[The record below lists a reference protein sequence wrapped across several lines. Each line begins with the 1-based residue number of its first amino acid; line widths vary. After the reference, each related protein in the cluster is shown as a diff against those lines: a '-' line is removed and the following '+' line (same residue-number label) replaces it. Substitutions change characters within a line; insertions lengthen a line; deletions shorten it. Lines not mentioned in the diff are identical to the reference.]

1 MGFVSNGGQLSG
13 PNGRAVI
20 VGGLRTPFLKSG
32 TQFRHLSALDLG
44 KACVVEMLVRVGL
57 SAEQVDRVVFGQV
70 VPNTR
75 APNIAREIVLGT
87 SMACSV
93 DAFSVSRACAT
104 GTQAI
109 VDAAMA
115 VLLGDAEVVV
125 AGGAESLSR
134 PPITVSDGLTDAL
147 MEANAAKDPLNKA
160 KAFLD
165 LKPKDLIPTPPAI
178 AEMSTGETMGESAEK
193 MAKANRISRTEQDR
207 LAFESHRKA
216 NAAWEQGIY
225 HSEVMPFNVG
235 PDYTETVEQDGLVRP
250 DTSIEKLSTLR
261 PVFDRRY
268 GSVTA
273 GNSSPLT
280 DGAAAVVVMS
290 EKRAQALSLDVKAA
304 IRSWGFA
311 ALDPS
316 WQLLMGPA
324 FASPIALDRAGIK
337 LADLELIDMHEA
349 FAAQVGSNLDAF
361 ASAQWSKT
369 YLDRAEAIGVVD
381 EQKLNIYGGSISV
394 GHPFAATG
402 ARQAITMANE
412 LQRRGSGT
420 ALITQCA
427 AGGLG
432 AALIL
437 ER

>member
-1 MGFVSNGGQLSG
+1 MSLVTSG

-32 TQFRHLSALDLG
+32 TEFRQLSALDLSKG
-44 KACVVEMLVRVGL
+44 CVTEMLQRL
-57 SAEQVDRVVFGQV
+57 SLAPTDVDRVVFGQV

-75 APNIAREIVLGT
+75 APNIAREVVLGT
-87 SMACSV
+87 GMHRSV
-93 DAFSVSRACAT
+93 DAVSVSRACAT

-109 VDAAMA
+109 VEAAMA
-115 VLLGDAEVVV
+115 VLLGDADVVV

-134 PPITVSDGLTDAL
+134 PPITVSDALADAL
-147 MEANAAKDPLNKA
+147 MTANAAKEPFA
-160 KAFLD
+160 KARAFLE
-165 LKPKDLIPTPPAI
+165 LKPKDLLPTPPAI
-178 AEMSTGETMGESAEK
+178 AEMSTNETMGESAEK
-193 MAKANRISRTEQDR
+193 MAKANRIAREEQDR
-207 LAFESHRKA
+207 LAYESHQKA
-216 NAAWEQGIY
+216 AAAWEQGIY
-225 HSEVMPFNVG
+225 TEEVMPFNVG
-235 PDYTETVEQDGLVRP
+235 PEYETTVSRDGLVRP
-250 DTSIEKLSTLR
+250 DTSLERLAKLR
-261 PVFDRRY
+261 PVFDRKH

-290 EKRAQALSLDVKAA
+290 EEKAKALGYEPKAY
-304 IRSWGFA
+304 IRSWAFA

-324 FASPIALDRAGIK
+324 FASPIALDRAA
-337 LADLELIDMHEA
+337 LSVNDLDIIDMHEA
-349 FAAQVGSNLDAF
+349 FAAQVASNLDAF
-361 ASAQWSKT
+361 SSDEWARKN
-369 YLDRAEAIGVVD
+369 LNREKAIGTID
-381 EQKLNIYGGSISV
+381 ETKLNLFGGSISV

-402 ARQAITMANE
+402 ARQAITVANE
-412 LQRRGSGT
+412 LSRRGAGT

>member
-1 MGFVSNGGQLSG
+1 MSFVDGPPSG
-13 PNGRAVI
+13 PNGKAVI
-20 VGGLRTPFLKSG
+20 VGGLRTPFVKSG
-32 TQFRHLSALDLG
+32 TEFRHLSALDLAKG
-44 KACVVEMLVRVGL
+44 CVVEMLDRL
-57 SAEQVDRVVFGQV
+57 SVSPEDVDRVVFGQV
-70 VPNTR
+70 VPSTR

-87 SMACSV
+87 SMHRAV
-93 DAFSVSRACAT
+93 DAYSVSRACAT

-115 VLLGDAEVVV
+115 VLLGDADVVV

-134 PPITVSDGLTDAL
+134 PPITVSDSLTDAL
-147 MEANAAKDPLNKA
+147 MEANAAKDPLGKA

-165 LKPKDLIPTPPAI
+165 LKPKDLLPSPPAI
-178 AEMSTGETMGESAEK
+178 AEMATGETMGESAEK
-193 MAKANRISRTEQDR
+193 MAKANRISRSEQDR
-207 LAFESHRKA
+207 LAYESHRKSA
-216 NAAWEQGIY
+216 AAWEAGIY
-225 HSEVMPFNVG
+225 RSEVMPLNVG
-235 PDYTETVEQDGLVRP
+235 PEFDATVEKDGLVRP
-250 DTSIEKLSTLR
+250 DTSPEKLAKLK
-261 PVFDRRY
+261 PVFDRKY

-273 GNSSPLT
+273 GNASPLT
-280 DGAAAVVVMS
+280 DGAAAVLVMS
-290 EKRAQALSLDVKAA
+290 EKRAAELGLEVQAS
-304 IRSWGFA
+304 IRSWAFA

-324 FASPIALDRAGIK
+324 FASPKALKRAG
-337 LADLELIDMHEA
+337 LAVSDMDLVDMHEA

-361 ASAQWSKT
+361 ASSDWASKH
-369 YLDRAEAIGVVD
+369 LGWDSAIGAID
-381 EQKLNIYGGSISV
+381 EERLNVYGGSISL

-402 ARQAITMANE
+402 ARQALTMANE
-412 LQRRGSGT
+412 LRRRGSGT